1 MKRLALT
8 SIALT
13 LGVIALAA
21 QSPDARLERAI
32 GRVEANDANGLR
44 RILKEDPALVRRT
57 DAGILAQWNWT
68 LLHRAISDSKSLAI
82 VAAIVE
88 AGAPL
93 DAADSEGNTPLHFA
107 VKRMGREKLPVK
119 DYDGII
125 RLLIEKKADVHA
137 ANAGGATPLHGAAAS
152 RAEPSAIEMLVQ
164 AGAKVNAKALPDV
177 GGWTPLH
184 GATARNSGNLV
195 ALLLKLGAD
204 PAATDANGMT
214 PLQVAERGGFADAA
228 KALRGSP

>member
-8 SIALT
+8 LLAAT
-13 LGVIALAA
+13 LGVISLAA
-21 QSPDARLERAI
+21 QTPDKRLERAI
-32 GRVEANDANGLR
+32 ERVEKNDLNGLQR
-44 RILKEDPALVRRT
+44 LLKEDSAFVRRD
-57 DAGILAQWNWT
+57 DAGVLAQWKWT
-68 LLHRAISDSKSLAI
+68 LLHRAISDSRSLAI

-93 DAADSEGNTPLHFA
+93 DAGDTEGNTPLHFA
-107 VKRMGREKLPVK
+107 VKRMGREKLPAK

-125 RLLIEKKADVHA
+125 RLLIEKKADINA
-137 ANAGGATPLHGAAAS
+137 PNAGGATPLHAAAAS
-152 RAEPSAIEMLVQ
+152 RAEPSAIDMLVR
-164 AGAKVNAKALPDV
+164 AGANVNAKARPDV

-228 KALRGSP
+228 KVLRGDK